1 MGEACIRE
9 PTLPRGRVTLAAV
22 SSLAAET
29 IAALER
35 CGVACLPVEP
45 CPALAVPVQAHAD
58 MVCHPLGGRR
68 VLAARGCEHL
78 LASLRAE
85 GFLPEETQRAPAA
98 RYPGDVLL
106 NAARIGPLC
115 LGSAHCDETLLRFCE
130 EENIRFVPVRQGYAK
145 CSTVIVSREAVVTAD
160 PSIAAAA
167 EGCGLDVLRIRPGF
181 VELPGYSC
189 GFPGGAGAIFQNGS
203 YQLSYDRIKARLRGL
218 LRKARGKNHPSSAV
232 VKILDLLHHAN
243 ADRASSRYDEHAV
256 CFPVYGVLESQAAA
270 VCRASICQR
279 FGMEKSKISAQLRNE
294 PMAELHIIDAG
305 RFISV
310 IWIAGIKARF
320 RL

>member
-9 PTLPRGRVTLAAV
+9 PNLPRERVTLAAV

-189 GFPGGAGAIFQNGS
+189 GFPGGACGKLDKTTLAFAGDLSTHPDGAAIAAFLRSHGVFP
-203 YQLSYDRIKARLRGL
+203 LSLHAGPLRDVGGIL
-218 LRKARGKNHPSSAV
+218 PLRET
-232 VKILDLLHHAN
+232 D
-243 ADRASSRYDEHAV
+243 
-256 CFPVYGVLESQAAA
+256 
-270 VCRASICQR
+270 
-279 FGMEKSKISAQLRNE
+279 
-294 PMAELHIIDAG
+294 
-305 RFISV
+305 
-310 IWIAGIKARF
+310 
-320 RL
+320 